1 MKKLRRRLTVKSD
14 DPWKDIETSPDNSG
28 LIGHLVLES
37 RPHEVFRARDS
48 LGRRILFL
56 VHDRASMSPT
66 SLPKMAGLELEA
78 DLRKDDGKAML
89 SVRLENQD
97 DADVFA
103 RFCDDIVMTV
113 KGAANETTA
122 VQAFIGRT
130 WKWHALLKGA
140 RKKTLSRQDQ
150 LGLIG
155 ELRTMKD
162 DIGSVKGIGA
172 AVEAWRGSDGAPK
185 DFELSGLCIECKAR
199 GAASRSKVRITSE
212 HQLADVPGQKL
223 ALLVHTFATAEK
235 DEIGAMDLHDMVSL
249 IRSKV
254 DAERPDLKLMLEEKL
269 DEAGYENEHEYDVV
283 ALHRST
289 ENYSVIAGFPR
300 IVPGNYQRGPIEVS
314 YDLPLAEITPFE
326 IGKHELLQLI
336 EASE

>member
-1 MKKLRRRLTVKSD
+1 MKSD
-14 DPWKDIETSPDNSG
+14 DPWKDIETSPDSSG
-28 LIGHLVLES
+28 LVGHLVLES
-37 RPHEVFRARDS
+37 RPHEVFRARDA

-56 VHDRASMSPT
+56 VHDPASISST
-66 SLPKMAGLELEA
+66 SLPRMAGLELEA
-78 DLRKDDGKAML
+78 DVRKDDGKAML

-97 DADVFA
+97 DADIFA

-155 ELRTMKD
+155 ELHTMKD
-162 DIGSVKGIGA
+162 DIGSVKGIGVA
-172 AVEAWRGSDGAPK
+172 LEAWRGSEGSPK

-199 GAASRSKVRITSE
+199 GASSRSKVRITSE
-212 HQLADVPGQKL
+212 HQLADVPGQEL
-223 ALLVHTFATAEK
+223 VLLVHTFSTAQK
-235 DEIGAMDLHDMVSL
+235 DEVGAMDLHDMVSL

-289 ENYSVIAGFPR
+289 ENYSVMEGFPR
-300 IVPGNYQRGPIEVS
+300 IVPGNYQEGPIEVS
-314 YDLPLAEITPFE
+314 YDLPLAQITPFE
-326 IGKHELLQLI
+326 ICKHELLQLI
-336 EASE
+336 ETPE

>member
-1 MKKLRRRLTVKSD
+1 MKND
-14 DPWKDIETSPDNSG
+14 DPWKDIEASIDSSG

-56 VHDRASMSPT
+56 VHDRASMSST

-89 SVRLENQD
+89 SVRLEDQD
-97 DADVFA
+97 DADIFA

-113 KGAANETTA
+113 KDAANETVA

-140 RKKTLSRQDQ
+140 RKKTLSSSDQ

-155 ELRTMKD
+155 ELRTMND
-162 DIGSVKGIGA
+162 DIGSVKGIGTA
-172 AVEAWRGSDGAPK
+172 LEAWRGPDGAPK

-199 GAASRSKVRITSE
+199 GASSRSKVRITSE

-223 ALLVHTFATAEK
+223 VLLVHTFATVEK
-235 DEIGAMDLHDMVSL
+235 DEVGAMNLHEVVSL

-254 DAERPDLKLMLEEKL
+254 ELERPDLKLMLEEKL

-283 ALHRST
+283 ALHKST
-289 ENYSVIAGFPR
+289 ENYSVMEDFPR
-300 IVPGNYQRGPIEVS
+300 IVPGNYQEGPIEVS
-314 YDLPLAEITPFE
+314 YDLPLAQILPFE
-326 IGKHELLQLI
+326 IDKLELLQLL
-336 EASE
+336 ETSE

>member
-1 MKKLRRRLTVKSD
+1 MKSD
-14 DPWKDIETSPDNSG
+14 DPWKGIEASPDTSG

-37 RPHEVFRARDS
+37 LPHEVFRARDA

-56 VHDRASMSPT
+56 VHDRASMSTT

-97 DADVFA
+97 DADIFA

-113 KGAANETTA
+113 KDSANETTA

-155 ELRTMKD
+155 ELRTMND
-162 DIGSVKGIGA
+162 DIGTVKGIGTA
-172 AVEAWRGSDGAPK
+172 LEAWRGSDGAPK

-199 GAASRSKVRITSE
+199 GASSRSKIRITSE

-223 ALLVHTFATAEK
+223 VLLVHTFAAAEK
-235 DEIGAMDLHDMVSL
+235 DEVGALGLHDMVSL

-254 DAERPDLKLMLEEKL
+254 ETERPDLRLMLEEKL
-269 DEAGYENEHEYDVV
+269 DEAGYENEHEYEVV
-283 ALHRST
+283 VLHIST
-289 ENYSVIAGFPR
+289 ESFLVMQGFPR
-300 IVPGNYQRGPIEVS
+300 IVPGNYQEGPIEIS
-314 YDLPLAEITPFE
+314 YDLPLVQITPFE
-326 IGKHELLQLI
+326 IGKQELLQLL
-336 EASE
+336 ETPE

>member
-1 MKKLRRRLTVKSD
+1 MKSD
-14 DPWKDIETSPDNSG
+14 DPWKGIEASPDTSG

-37 RPHEVFRARDS
+37 LPHEVFRARDA

-56 VHDRASMSPT
+56 VHDRASMSST

-97 DADVFA
+97 DADIFA

-113 KGAANETTA
+113 KDAASETTA

-140 RKKTLSRQDQ
+140 RKKTLSRRDQ

-155 ELRTMKD
+155 ELRTMND
-162 DIGSVKGIGA
+162 DIGSVKSIGTA
-172 AVEAWRGSDGAPK
+172 LEAWRGSDGAPK

-199 GAASRSKVRITSE
+199 GASSRGNIRITSE

-223 ALLVHTFATAEK
+223 VLLVHTFATAEK
-235 DEIGAMDLHDMVSL
+235 DEVGALGLHDMVSL

-254 DAERPDLKLMLEEKL
+254 DTERPDLRLMLEEKL
-269 DEAGYENEHEYDVV
+269 DEAGYENEHEYEVV
-283 ALHRST
+283 VLHRST
-289 ENYSVIAGFPR
+289 ESYLVMQGFPR
-300 IVPGNYQRGPIEVS
+300 IVPGNYQEGPVAVS
-314 YDLPLAEITPFE
+314 YDLPLVQIAPFE
-326 IGKHELLQLI
+326 IGKPELLQLL
-336 EASE
+336 ETPE

>member
-1 MKKLRRRLTVKSD
+1 VKSD
-14 DPWKDIETSPDNSG
+14 DPWKDIEASPDSLG

-37 RPHEVFRARDS
+37 RPHEVFRALDA

-56 VHDRASMSPT
+56 VHDPASISST
-66 SLPKMAGLELEA
+66 SLPRMAGLELVAEV
-78 DLRKDDGKAML
+78 RKDDGKAML

-97 DADVFA
+97 DADIFA

-155 ELRTMKD
+155 ELYTMRE
-162 DIGSVKGIGA
+162 DIGSIRGIGA
-172 AVEAWRGSDGAPK
+172 ALEAWRGSEGAPK

-199 GAASRSKVRITSE
+199 GASSRSKVRITSE
-212 HQLADVPGQKL
+212 HQLADVPGQEL
-223 ALLVHTFATAEK
+223 VLLVHTFATAEE
-235 DEIGAMDLHDMVSL
+235 DEVGAIDLHSIVSL
-249 IRSKV
+249 IRSKM
-254 DAERPDLKLMLEEKL
+254 DTERPDLRQMLEEKL

-283 ALHRST
+283 TMHRST
-289 ENYSVIAGFPR
+289 ESYSVVEGFPR
-300 IVPGNYQRGPIEVS
+300 IVPGNYHEGPIEVS
-314 YDLPLAEITPFE
+314 YDLPLARIAPFE
-326 IGKHELLQLI
+326 ISKHELLQLL
-336 EASE
+336 ETSE

>member
-1 MKKLRRRLTVKSD
+1 MKND
-14 DPWKDIETSPDNSG
+14 DPWKDIEASPDSSG

-37 RPHEVFRARDS
+37 RPHEVFRAWDAF
-48 LGRRILFL
+48 GRRVLFL
-56 VHDRASMSPT
+56 VHDRASMSST

-97 DADVFA
+97 DADIFA

-113 KGAANETTA
+113 KGAADEATA

-155 ELRTMKD
+155 ELHTMKE
-162 DIGSVKGIGA
+162 DIGSIKGIGA
-172 AVEAWRGSDGAPK
+172 ALEAWRGSEGAPK

-199 GAASRSKVRITSE
+199 GASSRSKVRITSE
-212 HQLADVPGQKL
+212 HQLADVSGQEL
-223 ALLVHTFATAEK
+223 VLLVHTFATSED
-235 DEIGAMDLHDMVSL
+235 DEVGAMDLHGLVSL
-249 IRSKV
+249 IRSKL
-254 DAERPDLKLMLEEKL
+254 DKERPDLRLMLEEKL

-283 ALHRST
+283 ALHKST
-289 ENYSVIAGFPR
+289 ESYAVFEGFPR
-300 IVPGNYQRGPIEVS
+300 IVPGNYQEGPIEVS
-314 YDLPLAEITPFE
+314 YDLPLAQITSFE
-326 IGKHELLQLI
+326 IGKHELLHLL
-336 EASE
+336 ETSE